1 MNLIDKD
8 KLLFLFEED
17 KAGTVNEAASQ
28 YDAGVWDTFEKAM
41 EIIKNMP
48 VIEERKHGHWIEDEF
63 TEDDD
68 EWLSRWRCSVCNCSM
83 GTLKGEYPTW
93 KSCPNC
99 TAIMDEKERNGLV
112 GIADEREVEIM
123 NKKSE
128 AGLIIGEVKENR
140 PLKKYIVVETL
151 YWQVGAGDIK
161 EAKEKFAY
169 GAGKLCSKDC
179 DVRAQIGRE
188 TEKFLLVS
196 ERFKIGDVVKY
207 VGSNYKLLKKTGVV
221 VCLIGSNKVR
231 ILFEDEEKA
240 LDIEADDLIL
250 KSYLNKLSE
259 NYPQTFDEAI
269 NELSTGIQVALKNE
283 SEPMQVLNEKYDKG
297 DIDYSGNCP
306 KCGNYLIREYNKK
319 YCGTCG
325 QNLRWGEHNLC

>member
-1 MNLIDKD
+1 MNLVDKD
-8 KLLFLFEED
+8 LLIGRLRTLRDTKFDLD
-17 KAGTVNEAASQ
+17 TAISLKTVISMVA
-28 YDAGVWDTFEKAM
+28 K
-41 EIIKNMP
+41 MP
-48 VIEERKHGHWIEDEF
+48 AYKRKHGHWIKDGSYI
-63 TEDDD
+63 TTADGS
-68 EWLSRWRCSVCNCSM
+68 LPVYTCSVCKKEIVANDDYDC
-83 GTLKGEYPTW
+83 
-93 KSCPNC
+93 CPC
-99 TAIMDEKERNGLV
+99 CMAIMDEKERNGLV

-188 TEKFLLVS
+188 TEKFLLVA

-319 YCGTCG
+319 YCGACG
-325 QNLRWGEHNLC
+325 QNLRWSEHNSKIPYYQWG